1 VSAAFLLALAL
12 AQAQAATVAPAW
24 QGLGIHERVD
34 TFFDPASVQPAG
46 ARRFRVRIRGVVA
59 APGADGIKTA
69 TGTLEI
75 DCAAATATT
84 IDVRGT
90 DAEGA
95 LVLNALVPP
104 ADRRSE
110 PIRPASP
117 NAAVRDAVCGRAS
130 RQ

>member
-1 VSAAFLLALAL
+1 MSAALILALAL
-12 AQAQAATVAPAW
+12 AQTQAAAATPDW
-24 QGLGIHERVD
+24 QSLGTHERIE

-46 ARRFRVRIRGVVA
+46 ARRVRVRIRGIIA

-69 TGTLEI
+69 TGLLEI
-75 DCAAATATT
+75 DCAQGTATA
-84 IDVRGT
+84 IEVRGT

-104 ADRRSE
+104 IDRRPE

-117 NAAVRDAVCGRAS
+117 NAAVRDAVCAS
-130 RQ
+130 AGG